1 MRPTRQITR
10 LSEKAA
16 ALGSDAVCAVLG
28 ISTLAL
34 ADLDLSVD
42 LGCPGRFDAQNSWK
56 LQGNSRGA

>member
-34 ADLDLSVD
+34 ADLDLSFD
-42 LGCPGRFDAQNSWK
+42 LGCPGRFDAPEILEAVRNST
-56 LQGNSRGA
+56 GA